1 MIFVEV
7 ESEGGSSYLY
17 WLTFHRPVSEER
29 ERESGG
35 VGVWSEIYC
44 SVITINVI

>member
-1 MIFVEV
+1 MRAGHLIDI
-7 ESEGGSSYLY
+7 GSHFIEQSLK
-17 WLTFHRPVSEER
+17 R